1 MIIDN
6 TLVLSD
12 HQAVTATAAST
23 NVWDLLAQGTPQ
35 GWLTAYGRDMGEG
48 ARSIPLLIEVTTT
61 FATLTSLTVSV
72 ETDDNSAFSSATTV
86 YTSGAVVAATLVA
99 GYKFNLQRVPN
110 GVLEEFVRLKYTVAG
125 SDATAGKIF
134 AAVVAG
140 IQSNTH

>member
-6 TLVLSD
+6 TLVFSD

-23 NVWDLLAQGTPQ
+23 NLWNLLAQGTPQ
-35 GWLTAYGRDMGEG
+35 GWISAYGRDMGEG
-48 ARSIPLLIEVTTT
+48 ARSIPLLVEVTTT
-61 FATLTSLTVSV
+61 FATLTSLTVTV
-72 ETDDNSAFSSATTV
+72 ETDDNAAFSSATTV

-110 GVLEEFVRLKYTVAG
+110 GVLEQYVRLKYTVAG

-134 AAVVAG
+134 AAVTAG

>member
-48 ARSIPLLIEVTTT
+48 ARSIPLLVEVTTT
-61 FATLTSLTVSV
+61 FATLTSLTVTI

-140 IQSNTH
+140 VQSNTH